1 MLARV
6 CGVAATVLLAV
17 FPAGAAEGVREV
29 RPDEKSSTS
38 AATVVEGAL
47 PLAHTAQLFP
57 VDAKGQV
64 VAPGRAEAQADA
76 VVDQLDSVLRSIRSD
91 SGRLIKVHVYAARA
105 DVVPAIEAVLARR
118 LAGKARPAIA
128 YVVGALAE
136 PEALVAMDAIAVA
149 PRADAPGPVNRQT
162 LSAPI
167 RRRVGDQVKILPT
180 GARVYISGQAEP
192 GSNVVEATRKTLA
205 GLGATLEHL
214 GLTKADVVQ
223 VKSFLQPIAA
233 TDDVAGEIRE
243 FFGEGH
249 VPALVFVEWRMSTPI
264 EIELIAAST
273 PKAGAEAV
281 EYLTPP
287 GLKPSPVFCRVV
299 RVNRGDSIFVSG
311 LYGPAPASGVK
322 QVETI
327 FETLRQVLN
336 DAGSDFRHLVKA
348 TYYVSDEDAGR
359 ALNDL
364 RPRYYDPA
372 RPPAASKATVA
383 GVGAEG
389 RSVTVDMI
397 AVPTRAK

>member
-1 MLARV
+1 MFARV
-6 CGVAATVLLAV
+6 CGVAATMLLAT

-38 AATVVEGAL
+38 AATVVDGAL
-47 PLAHTAQLFP
+47 HLAHTAQLFP

-64 VAPGRAEAQADA
+64 VAAGEVEAQTNA
-76 VVDQLDSVLRSIRSD
+76 VLDQLDSVLSSIRSD
-91 SGRLIKVHVYAARA
+91 SSRIVKVHAYAARA
-105 DVVPAIEAVLARR
+105 DVVPTIQAVLARR

-149 PRADAPGPVNRQT
+149 PRSDARGPANRQAF
-162 LSAPI
+162 SAPV
-167 RRRVGDQVKILPT
+167 RRRVGAEVKILPA
-180 GARVYISGQAEP
+180 GARVYVSGQAEP
-192 GSNVVEATRKTLA
+192 GSNMVEATRKTLA

-233 TDDVAGEIRE
+233 TDHVAGEIRE
-243 FFGEGH
+243 FFGRGEM
-249 VPALVFVEWRMSTPI
+249 PALAFVEWRMSTPI
-264 EIELIAAST
+264 EIELIARSE
-273 PKAGAEAV
+273 PKAGGEAV
-281 EYLTPP
+281 DYLTPP

-311 LYGPAPASGVK
+311 LYGPASASGGK

-327 FETLRQVLN
+327 FETLRLVLN

-348 TYYVSDEDAGR
+348 TYYVSDDEASR

-372 RPPAASKATVA
+372 RPPAASKATAA

-397 AVPTRAK
+397 AVPTQAK